1 MKENNPLSPHIQI
14 YNWHISSLISI
25 SHRITGIINIILI
38 TLICLWTALLLLG
51 DINYEL
57 IQKFFETFFGKFLIM
72 GTVWSFSFQ
81 ILSEIRHL
89 FWDLGLGFE
98 LKTSNITGLLVIFG
112 SFVLTILIFTLGSSV
127 ILMPLML
134 WFLFNLVSYYDKSYD
149 EVLLFFTSQ
158 PTKFLFSLFIIFA
171 YFYSSLSISEVFED
185 YIESE
190 KLKYVANRLLY
201 LFAIII
207 PISTLLLLFKLS
219 L

>member
-1 MKENNPLSPHIQI
+1 
-14 YNWHISSLISI
+14 
-25 SHRITGIINIILI
+25 
-38 TLICLWTALLLLG
+38 
-51 DINYEL
+51 
-57 IQKFFETFFGKFLIM
+57 
-72 GTVWSFSFQ
+72 
-81 ILSEIRHL
+81 
-89 FWDLGLGFE
+89 
-98 LKTSNITGLLVIFG
+98 
-112 SFVLTILIFTLGSSV
+112 
-127 ILMPLML
+127 MPLML